1 VPVTLISGGRDVPDA
16 PPVREVLD
24 ELDRELVARTPG
36 IAHHIVADAD
46 HLTLLT
52 VDEHARAVSELIAG
66 LLPQAADR

>member
-52 VDEHARAVSELIAG
+52 VDEHARAVSELIAE
-66 LLPQAADR
+66 LLPPAADR